1 MKLLRSWIFG
11 YSGLSRNANR
21 RPEIDGLRGVAVIS
35 VFAYHLDLQFARGGF
50 VGVDIFFVLSGFV
63 ITRMIVDQ
71 VSNGDFK
78 YFSFLIARAKRLAPN
93 LFAMLIATSLVGFFV
108 FDTGQLAKLG
118 QDALAAG
125 LYISNIVFMF
135 ETPYFFVDGASN
147 PLLHTWSL
155 GVEEQFY
162 LLYPIL
168 IALLVKR
175 SIGLVFVGSVITVAS
190 FLLWL
195 TLFGIEGQIYENI
208 QFFSLPARAWQLGL
222 GAMVFFLSA
231 DKYILKTKVTSSIAS
246 ITLSFGLIFSI
257 THPELTQSIRTLV
270 AVFSVALLLLAT
282 KGKEDSPVVRSLSSS
297 FLVGAGLLSYSL
309 YLWHFPVI
317 SLVKNVS
324 GSASLDTAQLW
335 ISVLLTL
342 VFSILALKFV
352 ENPIRNAPL
361 KPRKFLT
368 SIGGGIL
375 SLVLLSV
382 AFQQPANAFP
392 PEYQAAIAL
401 ETNEFIFSQALD
413 ERLFQRA
420 RLEHGGGVRDY
431 SVLVIGNS
439 RAMQLNSENG
449 ESLNLSVSSASIED
463 LYTLSILG
471 ATKTKAAEVLLVI
484 DAVHVL
490 SVDQNDR
497 WRVYEEDYEI
507 AKSAVDQN
515 TPLELV
521 DFPKSGKLS
530 DVNLI
535 SGMYAEMNLFSE
547 IVKPDGSEP
556 ELRDKKRKNGTH
568 IYNER
573 RVANPKNKPV
583 EARAAF
589 ERGGIGESTISS
601 SKLLEIE
608 SLIRFLQGQGI
619 GVKLLLVPYHPE
631 YYQQAIRRDERPIV
645 TAEGYLKERAKL
657 LGVTISGGYDPDLMG
672 CSEKDF
678 IDALHPFDSCLT
690 RLDTEFDKIMK

>member
-11 YSGLSRNANR
+11 YGGLTRNANR

-35 VFAYHLDLQFARGGF
+35 VLAYHLDLQFARGGF

-63 ITRMIVDQ
+63 ITRMIVDK

-118 QDALAAG
+118 EDALAAG

-175 SIGLVFVGSVITVAS
+175 SIRLVFVGSAITVAS
-190 FLLWL
+190 FLLWVA
-195 TLFGIEGQIYENI
+195 LFGIEGQIYENI

-231 DKYILKTKVTSSIAS
+231 DKYILRTKVTSSIAS

-324 GSASLDTAQLW
+324 GSGSLDTAQLW

-342 VFSILALKFV
+342 VFSILALRFV
-352 ENPIRNAPL
+352 ENPIRNGSL
-361 KPRKFLT
+361 KPHKFLA
-368 SIGGGIL
+368 SIGGGVL
-375 SLVLLSV
+375 SLVMLSY
-382 AFQQPANAFP
+382 AFQGPARTFP
-392 PEYQAAIAL
+392 PEYQAAMSL
-401 ETNEFIFSQALD
+401 ETNEFIFFQGLD

-420 RLEHGGGVRDY
+420 RLEHGHGVRDY
-431 SVLVIGNS
+431 SALVIGSS
-439 RAMQLNSENG
+439 RAMQLNSEKRDA
-449 ESLNLSVSSASIED
+449 LNLSVSSASIED
-463 LYTLSILG
+463 LYTLSLLG
-471 ATKTKAAEVLLVI
+471 ARKTNASEIVLVI
-484 DAVHVL
+484 DVRNVL
-490 SVDQNDR
+490 DGNESDGWQT
-497 WRVYEEDYEI
+497 YENEYQI
-507 AKSAVDQN
+507 AKSAVEQN
-515 TPLELV
+515 IALEEL
-521 DFPKSGKLS
+521 DFPEYVNSS
-530 DVNLI
+530 DVNLM
-535 SGMYAEMNLFSE
+535 SGIYSETNLFSKL
-547 IVKPDGSEP
+547 IKPDGPEP
-556 ELRDKKRKNGTH
+556 ELRAKKKENGTH
-568 IYNER
+568 IYNQR
-573 RVANPKNKPV
+573 YLSNPENKPTEV
-583 EARAAF
+583 MTAF
-589 ERGGIGESTISS
+589 ERDRIEGVAVSNVKLKELEELIGY
-601 SKLLEIE
+601 
-608 SLIRFLQGQGI
+608 LQSQKI
-619 GVKLLLVPYHPE
+619 GVELLLVPYHPV
-631 YYQQAIRRDERPIV
+631 YYQLAMSKNKSPIED
-645 TAEGYLKERAKL
+645 AEESLKKL
-657 LGVTISGGYDPDLMG
+657 AATLNILILGEYDPKSLG
-672 CSEKDF
+672 CPGTDF
-678 IDALHPFDSCLT
+678 IDSLHPFDSCLNK
-690 RLDTEFDKIMK
+690 LKF